1 MDQEQLNSNILSAL
15 LTSDDHRYG
24 KPAGLPGMGLAGAG
38 AGDYI

>member
-1 MDQEQLNSNILSAL
+1 MCGDVEKMGDG
-15 LTSDDHRYG
+15 SDDHRYG